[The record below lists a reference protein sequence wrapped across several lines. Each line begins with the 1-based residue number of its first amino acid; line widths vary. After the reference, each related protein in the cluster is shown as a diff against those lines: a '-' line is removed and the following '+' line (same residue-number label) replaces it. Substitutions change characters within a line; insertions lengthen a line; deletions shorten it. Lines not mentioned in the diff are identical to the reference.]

1 MLSSP
6 DNNHKIDSE
15 MLLCSPAIKEEESDW
30 LFKPTSEEKR
40 FNKCVQAMQANS
52 ESKRHPRNQQS

>member
-1 MLSSP
+1 MMLSSP

-52 ESKRHPRNQQS
+52 ESKR